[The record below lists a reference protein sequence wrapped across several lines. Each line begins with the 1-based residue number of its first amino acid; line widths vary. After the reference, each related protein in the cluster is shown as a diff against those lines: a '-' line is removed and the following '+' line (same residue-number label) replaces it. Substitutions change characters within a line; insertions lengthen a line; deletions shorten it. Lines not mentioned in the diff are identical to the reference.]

1 MRYDLPELPTST
13 HKKKKKT
20 SKIIKIFLAVRTTVV
35 EKTQT
40 ARDNNH
46 PIQPLKQVDRT
57 VGGEN
62 SVYT

>member
-1 MRYDLPELPTST
+1 MIYQSCQPAP
-13 HKKKKKT
+13 KKKTTT

>member
-1 MRYDLPELPTST
+1 MIYQSCQPAP
-13 HKKKKKT
+13 KKKTTT
-20 SKIIKIFLAVRTTVV
+20 SKIINIFLPVRNTVV

-46 PIQPLKQVDRT
+46 PIQPLKQVVIT